1 MNINLNLKIYL
12 EGKVEWYMTQN
23 KQSEMCYY
31 SYKGVQK
38 RYRVKV
44 RNDYLFCV
52 VFIMIFISYEKKKV
66 FQYVNK

>member
-1 MNINLNLKIYL
+1 MA
-12 EGKVEWYMTQN
+12 QN

-38 RYRVKV
+38 RYRVEV